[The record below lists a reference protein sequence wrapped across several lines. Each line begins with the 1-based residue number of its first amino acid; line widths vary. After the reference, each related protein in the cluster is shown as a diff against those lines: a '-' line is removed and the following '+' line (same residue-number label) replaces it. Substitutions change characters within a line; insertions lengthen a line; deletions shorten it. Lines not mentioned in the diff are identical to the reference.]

1 MNWRAISIL
10 ELEQRAEGDRAGYLR
25 RGTLS
30 CLGGRLYTERGGWL
44 WGKEQE
50 GAEGDICVGGDG
62 ATGDSEV
69 TNRDGGGAKE
79 NVGIRLGGNGEGER
93 EGAGRGSWLGFYVQ
107 ISLYLCEVHMAT
119 DIPITNYLPQ

>member
-1 MNWRAISIL
+1 MLGRKAIYR
-10 ELEQRAEGDRAGYLR
+10 ER
-25 RGTLS
+25 RVG
-30 CLGGRLYTERGGWL
+30 L
-44 WGKEQE
+44 WGQEQE

-69 TNRDGGGAKE
+69 TNRDGSGAEE

-93 EGAGRGSWLGFYVQ
+93 EGGEEDLGWASMFK